1 MHRKQGEGQMASIS
15 KPVLT
20 PLILAGIVFALV
32 LIGLLSTGQIER
44 LSSFAASQMI
54 TEIFLTIFV
63 PAGITA
69 YIAQRSS
76 RKWGVFRLGIT
87 YLALLIVFVFIL
99 VRGHTQ

>member
-76 RKWGVFRLGIT
+76 RKWGVFLLGIT
-87 YLALLIVFVFIL
+87 NLALLIVFVFVL

>member
-1 MHRKQGEGQMASIS
+1 MVSIS

-44 LSSFAASQMI
+44 LSTFAANQMM
-54 TEIFLTIFV
+54 TEIFLTIFL
-63 PAGITA
+63 PAGITT

-76 RKWGVFRLGIT
+76 RKWGVFRLCIT
-87 YLALLIVFVFIL
+87 YLALLMLFVVIL
-99 VRGHTQ
+99 VQGHTQ